1 MSLQYLRKRAAK
13 VGVKIQ
19 AESDDFGW
27 GYWLLDAKTNDGV
40 WEDENFCTSHEEIQ
54 YKLHRIEAERP

>member
-1 MSLQYLRKRAAK
+1 M
-13 VGVKIQ
+13 KIQ